1 MPENKRFL
9 TKNNQ
14 AFSLIELSIVIL
26 IIGILVAGVTQS
38 SRLINAMKL
47 KSARS
52 QTLGSPVPSIAN
64 LVMWLEPTMEQSFD
78 ANEASD
84 GAEITTWFDINLQS
98 TLKNNAISSGSQR
111 PRFTNNCLNGLPC
124 VKFDG
129 NDYLDTT
136 QQIGGL
142 KASIFLVISAS
153 NVSAGGC
160 CAVLINASSTWM
172 LGKVHYQLDGT
183 ANLSS
188 PTGVAS
194 YLGNSSAL
202 HYANRNGV
210 LANIPYIYSV
220 VDRGTSVE
228 LYINGATSGAGT
240 TAGNPSGMVKIP
252 TTHNIASWFDGT
264 NRSRYLNGYI
274 AEIIFY
280 DRDLKND
287 ERIDVEKYLARKWA
301 IKI

>member
-1 MPENKRFL
+1 MNYKNAKI
-9 TKNNQ
+9 TKYRK

-38 SRLINAMKL
+38 SRLINAMRL
-47 KSARS
+47 QSARS
-52 QTLGSPVPSIAN
+52 QTLGSPVSSIPN
-64 LVMWLEPTMEQSFD
+64 LVMWYEPTMEQSFD
-78 ANEASD
+78 LNEASD
-84 GAEITTWFDINLQS
+84 GLEVSTWFDINLQS
-98 TLKNNAISSGSQR
+98 TSKNNAVSSGTQR
-111 PRFTNNCLNGLPC
+111 PRYTANCLNGLPC
-124 VKFDG
+124 LKFDG

-136 QQIGGL
+136 QNIGGL
-142 KASIFLVISAS
+142 RASIFLVISAS

-160 CAVLINASSTWM
+160 CTVLINANSAWM
-172 LGKVHYQLDGT
+172 LGKVHFQLDGM

-194 YLGNSSAL
+194 YLGYDTTG

-210 LANIPYIYSV
+210 LANTAYIYSV
-220 VDRGTSVE
+220 VDRGTSVT

-240 TAGNPSGMVKIP
+240 SAGNPSGMIKTP

-287 ERIDVEKYLARKWA
+287 ERVDIEKYLGKKWG